1 MGEEWSIAEAFD
13 ADYLRFYLPMLPADV
28 SDAQTAVIWDILGL
42 QRGDRVLDLACG
54 HGRISNRLSARGA
67 EVTGID
73 ATQQF
78 LDIAKADAQRSGL
91 RVEYM
96 LGDVRDLTSL
106 KQFDAVVS
114 WFTSFGYF
122 DDDQNRAVL
131 LEAFGS
137 LTDGGKLL
145 IELNQKDAVLTNW
158 APVSVTHE
166 GQAIMIDERT
176 FDPITSRSIC
186 DRTIIREGQ
195 VRRFQFFVRMFSF
208 VELRDWLVQTGFRT
222 VDGYANDG
230 SQLKTDTMRMILV
243 ATK

>member
-1 MGEEWSIAEAFD
+1 
-13 ADYLRFYLPMLPADV
+13 
-28 SDAQTAVIWDILGL
+28 
-42 QRGDRVLDLACG
+42 
-54 HGRISNRLSARGA
+54 
-67 EVTGID
+67 
-73 ATQQF
+73 
-78 LDIAKADAQRSGL
+78 
-91 RVEYM
+91 
-96 LGDVRDLTSL
+96 
-106 KQFDAVVS
+106 
-114 WFTSFGYF
+114 
-122 DDDQNRAVL
+122 